1 MFCTKCGAE
10 LPDDAVF
17 CSRCGVKIVIPE
29 RVSGT
34 VERTQTAPGREAA
47 VVYGEEEFRTAVTER
62 RETIII
68 RGEIA
73 GKLAEKV
80 RNSSTGNLVS
90 NVAIV
95 AGLIFFWPALVG
107 GIAGKLVTR
116 ELKNYE
122 IQSASADEVV
132 LIRKEKL
139 L

>member
-47 VVYGEEEFRTAVTER
+47 VVYDEEEFRTAVTER

-73 GKLAEKV
+73 GKLA
-80 RNSSTGNLVS
+80 RRLGTAPRGTGCPMWRSLRDSSSSGRRWS
-90 NVAIV
+90 G
-95 AGLIFFWPALVG
+95 GL
-107 GIAGKLVTR
+107 R
-116 ELKNYE
+116 
-122 IQSASADEVV
+122 ASSS
-132 LIRKEKL
+132 RGS
-139 L
+139 

>member
-1 MFCTKCGAE
+1 M
-10 LPDDAVF
+10 
-17 CSRCGVKIVIPE
+17 
-29 RVSGT
+29 
-34 VERTQTAPGREAA
+34 
-47 VVYGEEEFRTAVTER
+47 TER